1 QTDDDGTGPAGRGDA
16 QRFGGELAGAVL
28 VVDGDH
34 AFRGR
39 GETLGQ
45 AELLGG
51 FARPVRGRP
60 EADEED
66 ERRRVLPGGVD
77 GDHRIRRTRTA
88 RNHGDARTPGQPGL
102 GQGHEPGTALLTAD
116 DRVDGGVV
124 ESVEDVEVALTGHR
138 VDPFD

>member
-1 QTDDDGTGPAGRGDA
+1 

-39 GETLGQ
+39 GEPLGQ
-45 AELLGG
+45 AELLEG
-51 FARPVRGRP
+51 FARPVRGRH

-77 GDHRIRRTRTA
+77 GDHRNRRTRTA
-88 RNHGDARTPGQPGL
+88 RDHGDARTPGQAGGMEVVACAAPGRRVTWAM
-102 GQGHEPGTALLTAD
+102 PGGPVSRASA
-116 DRVDGGVV
+116 GAMNPA
-124 ESVEDVEVALTGHR
+124 S
-138 VDPFD
+138 PS